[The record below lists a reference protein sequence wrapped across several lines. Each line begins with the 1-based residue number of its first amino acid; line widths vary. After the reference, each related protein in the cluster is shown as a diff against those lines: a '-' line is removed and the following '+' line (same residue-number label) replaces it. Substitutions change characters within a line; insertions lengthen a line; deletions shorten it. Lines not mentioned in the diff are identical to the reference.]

1 MLEDDDLLLDDLGE
15 EAERALQL
23 VERRALTDL
32 DPNDASGPA
41 DAAANPAQVFLLASC
56 SHFECESM
64 QIVPK
69 RKMPDG
75 REVSLY
81 WGGATNPDGSLKKEK
96 MPEGQAKV
104 RKKGARTK
112 RAGTKA
118 AIRERWVEQRKL
130 LDGRKQWQGPRCFD
144 AWLLAQG
151 ERALDQMQDAEVAEM
166 PQVCHCCAVFAD
178 FSGVQKWQWY
188 VCTMEQLAKAYAKD
202 KKVLQ
207 ASLDSLKQDFQL
219 STTSK

>member
-1 MLEDDDLLLDDLGE
+1 
-15 EAERALQL
+15 
-23 VERRALTDL
+23 
-32 DPNDASGPA
+32 
-41 DAAANPAQVFLLASC
+41 
-56 SHFECESM
+56 
-64 QIVPK
+64 
-69 RKMPDG
+69 MPDG
-75 REVSLY
+75 REVSPF
-81 WGGATNPDGSLKKEK
+81 WGGATNPDGTLKKK
-96 MPEGQAKV
+96 
-104 RKKGARTK
+104 
-112 RAGTKA
+112 KA
-118 AIRERWVEQRKL
+118 APDEAKGKKKAARAKRSASKAGMRERWVEQREL
-130 LDGRKQWQGPRCFD
+130 LEGRKQWQGPRCFD

-166 PQVCHCCAVFAD
+166 PKVCCCCAMFAD

>member
-1 MLEDDDLLLDDLGE
+1 MLADDEVLLDELGGE
-15 EAERALQL
+15 AQHILEAAERGVLM
-23 VERRALTDL
+23 DI
-32 DPNDASGPA
+32 DPNVAPQSA
-41 DAAANPAQVFLLASC
+41 DGARDPAQVFLLASC

-151 ERALDQMQDAEVAEM
+151 ERALDQMQDAKVAEM

-207 ASLDSLKQDFQL
+207 ASLDSLKHDFQL